1 MFDVIFTQFIILF
14 FKVLELILMCH
25 QEM

>member
-1 MFDVIFTQFIILF
+1 MSYIFTQLIILYF
-14 FKVLELILMCH
+14 EVLELILMCH

>member
-1 MFDVIFTQFIILF
+1 MSYIFTQFIILYF
-14 FKVLELILMCH
+14 EILELILMCH